1 MKKFCK
7 KLGSETLVRHSVR
20 LDFCNLAAQNKSLIY
35 MKKVLFILFS
45 FLAFGISVNAE
56 SVFGKSVIVLTQKN
70 GDREPSEQVGDTSPE
85 DAPKVRSTTSQPVC
99 ASLYNKVVTI
109 DFQTVF
115 STVTANITNETTG
128 EIISSELFIN
138 PTSFSIDLYEKD
150 TGDYMIEIISNEIL
164 LEGHFSL

>member
-1 MKKFCK
+1 MSKINV
-7 KLGSETLVRHSVR
+7 LIYN
-20 LDFCNLAAQNKSLIY
+20 NLANPDLDVSYLI
-35 MKKVLFILFS
+35 KKMTMS
-45 FLAFGISVNAE
+45 
-56 SVFGKSVIVLTQKN
+56 
-70 GDREPSEQVGDTSPE
+70 R
-85 DAPKVRSTTSQPVC
+85 